1 VGFKCVDQ
9 FITLVGGV
17 VYYIHTSVRN
27 LNLSTDYLPQIM
39 QLFFGILLAIVIAY
53 LAYRA
58 RSLDRSGAFAAFI
71 VGTVIF
77 GLGGWGWAILL
88 LTFFITSSGLSR
100 MFKDR
105 KREANEKYAKGGQR
119 DAGQVFGN
127 GGIPAL
133 FAALHLFFPEA
144 TWPWLG
150 FAASLAA
157 VNADTWATELG
168 VLNPTSPRLIT
179 ALRKVVEK
187 GTSGGVSL
195 VGTLA
200 SLAGAGV
207 IGLLA
212 ALLPALSAVEGAP
225 TGIDWSLFLWVTIAG
240 LLGALFD
247 SLLGATVQAIYYCP
261 ACQKDTER
269 HPTHSCGT
277 GTTQIRGW
285 SWLENDWVNF
295 ACGAFGVG
303 VILGYFLFV

>member
-1 VGFKCVDQ
+1 
-9 FITLVGGV
+9 
-17 VYYIHTSVRN
+17 
-27 LNLSTDYLPQIM
+27 M
-39 QLFFGILLAIVIAY
+39 QLIIGILLAIIIAY

-58 RSLDRSGAFAAFI
+58 RSLDRSGAYAAFI
-71 VGTVIF
+71 IGTVIF
-77 GLGGWGWAILL
+77 GLGGWRWAVLL

-100 MFKDR
+100 AFKER

-133 FAALHLFFPEA
+133 FAALHVFLPEA
-144 TWPWLG
+144 NWPWLV

-179 ALRKVVEK
+179 DLRKVVEK

-200 SLAGAGV
+200 ALAGAGV

-212 ALLPALSAVEGAP
+212 AFLSP
-225 TGIDWSLFLWVTIAG
+225 TGIDCSFFLWVTIAG

-261 ACQKDTER
+261 TCQKETER
-269 HPTHSCGT
+269 NPTHSCGT

-285 SWLENDWVNF
+285 KWLNNDWVNF
-295 ACGAFGVG
+295 ACGVFGV
-303 VILGYFLFV
+303 VIVFVHYI

>member
-1 VGFKCVDQ
+1 
-9 FITLVGGV
+9 
-17 VYYIHTSVRN
+17 
-27 LNLSTDYLPQIM
+27 M
-39 QLFFGILLAIVIAY
+39 QLIIGFFLAVVIAY

-58 RSLDRSGAFAAFI
+58 RSLDRSGAIAALI

-77 GLGGWGWAILL
+77 GMGGWRWAILL

-100 MFKDR
+100 AFKDR
-105 KREANEKYAKGGQR
+105 KREASEKYAKGGQR

-127 GGIPAL
+127 GGIATL
-133 FAALHLFFPEA
+133 FAALHFFFPEA
-144 TWPWLG
+144 AWPWLG

-179 ALRKVVEK
+179 NLRKVVEK

-195 VGTLA
+195 AGTLA
-200 SLAGAGV
+200 SLAGAGI

-212 ALLPALSAVEGAP
+212 ALLAP
-225 TGIDWSLFLWVTIAG
+225 TGINWGLFVWITIAG

-261 ACQKDTER
+261 ACQRETER

-277 GTTQIRGW
+277 ETTQIRGW
-285 SWLENDWVNF
+285 GWLDNDWVNF

-303 VILGYFLFV
+303 VVLAWLFFT